1 MAFLSVLDG
10 ALGKL
15 DEWYFRYDCHV
26 NRASP
31 LLFHGGWGS
40 HAALAEL
47 NAQWFAPTAPV
58 VASVAWEGEW
68 RPLRAGVW
76 QRCGSF
82 ASPCYVEH
90 LPPESARAWLHFVR
104 PGSMNVRNS
113 TPFAPMNGPVVVLM
127 PTSSEAG
134 VQRRLPI
141 ACALAKQGISSV
153 LLESPFMGRR
163 RPAAQYKTTLSYFS
177 DYALLCGACIEE
189 ARAVLAWLG
198 REGCGNVCVAGI
210 SKGGYLAT
218 VAGLRP
224 PLQAHVVALL
234 PPHSGSA
241 VLLDGLLSGLC
252 DFDSLQRTSGVEM
265 PVREHMREVFELTS
279 LEHLPLPHASQSLL
293 LIGARQDRYVPRYSY
308 EKLAQRWQGYAT
320 MEWLA
325 GGHVSSIAES
335 GHLVGAIC
343 RTLLAT

>member
-1 MAFLSVLDG
+1 MAFLSALDG
-10 ALGKL
+10 VLGKL

-40 HAALAEL
+40 HAALADL
-47 NAQWFAPTAPV
+47 NAQWFAATVPAV
-58 VASVAWEGEW
+58 VSVAWEDAW
-68 RPLRAGVW
+68 RQTRAGVW

-82 ASPCYVEH
+82 PSPSYVEH

-104 PGSMNVRNS
+104 PGSMNALRGDMFES
-113 TPFAPMNGPVVVLM
+113 LSGPVVVLM

-134 VQRRLPI
+134 VQRRLPM
-141 ACALAKQGISSV
+141 AYALAKQGIASV

-163 RPAAQYKTTLSYFS
+163 KPAAQYQTTLSYFS

-198 REGCGNVCVAGI
+198 REGCGNVCVAGM

-218 VAGLRP
+218 VAGLRS

-252 DFDSLQRTSGVEM
+252 DFESLQRTSGTNK

-279 LEHLPLPHASQSLL
+279 LEHLPLPQP
-293 LIGARQDRYVPRYSY
+293 RQTLFVQIRVIMYPSVAGDCS
-308 EKLAQRWQGYAT
+308 KQGTYC
-320 MEWLA
+320 
-325 GGHVSSIAES
+325 VQ
-335 GHLVGAIC
+335 
-343 RTLLAT
+343 